1 MLVTISTLTGGI
13 CLPRIL
19 ACGDRPLLGDH
30 LHSAAGGH
38 SQQVNNHDGQTTTL
52 HTCTFPRLVHPR
64 TIRVHMLATSK
75 QISLDDALV
84 LVNAGGS
91 YSEVFLILL
100 VEGTWDAQ
108 AFGYLILRLVQAKK
122 LGEPT
127 CLTSASETNEE
138 FFV

>member
-1 MLVTISTLTGGI
+1 
-13 CLPRIL
+13 
-19 ACGDRPLLGDH
+19 
-30 LHSAAGGH
+30 
-38 SQQVNNHDGQTTTL
+38 
-52 HTCTFPRLVHPR
+52 
-64 TIRVHMLATSK
+64 MLATSK